1 MPAPSPS
8 PAAAVDAAVAAA
20 LAQRAQCPSV
30 EEAHGCDLTSVAGV
44 TFTPTGNGATDR
56 TALAIYLRCVGGLV
70 PCLACAATGDVPEED
85 APVVAVLL
93 RRVFDVTL
101 RGAAAALVVDEPS
114 GVRCLAMLR
123 REYLEGGSS
132 EADAV
137 SAHRQAISDLAYDD
151 CAGIGDYKAKL
162 DGHAAALVALGKPR
176 EQAELAASYKRGLKP
191 DRNATFDAAPFL
203 GLWASGAFDD
213 CAYVQLHT
221 MIAAAD
227 PKAPKPRKAARAL
240 VAAATSARSG
250 DAALADPTVAAAV
263 STIRAFSQPG
273 QRCGNCGGVAHWTQ
287 LCPSAPGTRRANQR
301 AGDARDEHDAR
312 GRVLCRNHKAG
323 RCTRGAGCRFS
334 HDAPA
339 TTTAPPPTPAPALA
353 LDPLPPPPVASSP
366 PAANGHITLAAVD
379 MHRATAL
386 LAGGG
391 PQAGLAADD
400 HVTFVDSGA
409 GASIVPD
416 VRGVASVGPSGF
428 VATDGGGA
436 QHPASGRGTYAGLHV
451 APDGALGPTLEI
463 TDVEVCP
470 SFKFRVLSVSR
481 LNQHGVGAH
490 MPADG
495 PAYLATRD
503 GTRIHLARAGGLFAL
518 VTRPRLHSTAIAL
531 GAALGDPHS
540 PFAHSRLALPW
551 LSAVLAMTTTATPR
565 LASRLAAPLSATAV
579 SYLPDTAAA
588 FSALGP
594 YPPIAA
600 DAAHRAS
607 GTRPP
612 DADAAPALL
621 VLEFPPLAGET
632 PLPAAPPGA
641 ALDTAALAV
650 RSFPLPAAPDARG
663 GLAPGA
669 VWDAANLHASFG
681 PHAAHGRAVES
692 AAALDIP
699 LRDVDGPCG
708 CVTCKVANMRR
719 SETHATS
726 ASPAAASRPP
736 GHTWDFDLATD
747 LKPTAVGGSVHALD
761 GICATC
767 GFVYT
772 AELRSKDGPATLR
785 ELLAFVVAMR
795 ARGVDVRLVRFD
807 SGREFT
813 DEEVRAALAAA
824 GCHAEYT
831 TTDRHIENA
840 ERAHQILQR
849 GERAVLRAAA
859 ANVPRRFRNYGRA
872 YSAVAHNVTINSRGR
887 ASPAN
892 DGRPACPYV
901 ALMQQRPDLRA
912 LLPFGSQIAAF
923 EMPAPPSSSD
933 RAILATY
940 LGPSPDH
947 GPGAIWF
954 LTDKTTVRATA
965 SFRYIAPPGAHLD
978 ATTLRPAGRDGPLP
992 VDERPAAP
1000 PTTRPPTAP
1009 PPRRSTRTTARRTQL
1024 DPSPQTGGDAAWRDP
1039 ASALVAPPAPVF
1051 RGTHADQP
1059 ALYDTPDARTAEA
1072 AHHPTNETAQPT
1084 PDPAVPTSL
1093 RRACEPEH
1101 AATWVPA
1108 FESQLDAFR
1117 RHDTATPILRSDVP
1131 PGADIARSGVN
1142 FRLKRNGTGKAR
1154 FFYDGSGVNA
1164 ARRADPSYGAVSNAT
1179 PRSSS
1184 PTAGYSAL
1192 VFLCAV
1198 TAHFG
1203 STILQDDIND
1213 AYLLGRRAAPVF
1225 MSFPYGMDAYMHHA
1239 HGDRAG
1245 WPYDPA
1251 THVLRVDGNIWGH
1264 PDAGAIWHAV
1274 IYPFLTSA
1282 LGFTPTPLDPC
1293 LLYRHE
1299 PSGIPTLLLLFVDD
1313 FFVSAAVDVAWSV
1326 AARISARF
1334 ETKGAHVADDALG
1347 VDIDIDPNGDVAIH
1361 AASYFQR
1368 TLVRFGFDAGS
1379 GSKTPLPAGFSAD
1392 PSHRAHDDAGGSA
1405 SRSFDPGEIAGCL
1418 VFAAMLRPDLAFAAS
1433 SLASAVGC
1441 WAPKH
1446 DRAAARVLRYMKAT
1460 IGRRLVFR
1468 HGAPLELAA
1477 WVDAS
1482 FACDIHSP
1490 SSPGRCKSRSGCL
1503 IFFMGT
1509 VLWHA
1514 SRRQTATALSSCE
1527 AELAALCLLVR
1538 ALLVFRVTIA
1548 VVFGCD
1554 LPATPIYED
1563 NTAVISIFRRGDVG
1577 GRMRHTRTAIS
1588 FALDAIRAAYCYLV
1602 YAPSKTQLANTLTQ
1616 AEPADRH
1623 AWALARLFPTA

>member
-1 MPAPSPS
+1 M
-8 PAAAVDAAVAAA
+8 DAAVAAA
-20 LAQRAQCPSV
+20 LAERASCPSV
-30 EEAHGCDLTSVAGV
+30 ADAHGCDLTSLTGV
-44 TFTPTGNGATDR
+44 SFAPTGDGAADR
-56 TALAIYLRCVGGLV
+56 TTLAVYLRRIGALV
-70 PCLACAATGDVPEED
+70 PGLARAATGDVPEAD
-85 APVVAVLL
+85 APAIAVLL
-93 RRVFDVTL
+93 RRVFDITL
-101 RGAAAALVVDEPS
+101 QGAAASLVVDEPN
-114 GVRCLAMLR
+114 GIRCLTALR

-137 SAHRQAISDLAYDD
+137 SAHRQAISDLAYDN
-151 CAGIGDYKAKL
+151 CTGIGGYKAEI
-162 DGHAAALVALGKPR
+162 DRHAAALEALGKPR
-176 EQAELAASYKRGLKP
+176 EPGELAASYKRGLKP
-191 DRNATFDAAPFL
+191 DRNKTFDASGILAI
-203 GLWASGAFDD
+203 WASGAYDNSTH
-213 CAYVQLHT
+213 AQLHA
-221 MIAAAD
+221 MVAATE
-227 PKAPKPRKAARAL
+227 PKSPGPRRAGRAL
-240 VAAATSARSG
+240 AAAAATARSG
-250 DAALADPTVAAAV
+250 EAALADPAVSAAV
-263 STIRAFSQPG
+263 STLRALSLPG
-273 QRCGNCGGVAHWTQ
+273 ARCGTCGGVGHWTQ
-287 LCPSAPGTRRANQR
+287 LCPSTPGTRRAGQR
-301 AGDARDEHDAR
+301 TSDVRNEYDAS

-323 RCTRGAGCRFS
+323 RCIRGASCRFS
-334 HDAPA
+334 HDTPAAAAAPA
-339 TTTAPPPTPAPALA
+339 PAPAPALA
-353 LDPLPPPPVASSP
+353 LEPLPSPPVAASP
-366 PAANGHITLAAVD
+366 PAANGRITLAAID

-386 LAGGG
+386 LAGSGSH
-391 PQAGLAADD
+391 AGLAADD
-400 HVTFVDSGA
+400 HITFVDSGA
-409 GASIVPD
+409 SASIVPD
-416 VRGVASVGPSGF
+416 ARGVASVGPSGF

-451 APDGALGPTLEI
+451 APDGALGATLEI
-463 TDVEVCP
+463 TDVEICP
-470 SFKFRVLSVSR
+470 SFKFRLLSVSR

-503 GTRIHLARAGGLFAL
+503 GTRIHLTRAGGLFAL

-531 GAALGDPHS
+531 GAALGDPRS
-540 PFAHSRLALPW
+540 PFAHGRLTTPW
-551 LSAVLAMTTTATPR
+551 LPAVLAMATAATPR
-565 LASRLAAPLSATAV
+565 LASHPAAPV
-579 SYLPDTAAA
+579 STAAACPLDTTA

-594 YPPIAA
+594 YPQIAADAAPLPAAAVSHPLDTTAFSALGPYPQIAADAAPLPAAAVSHPPDTAAALPTAMPHPPTAA

-607 GTRPP
+607 GPRPP

-621 VLEFPPLAGET
+621 ILEFPPLSGG
-632 PLPAAPPGA
+632 APPPTALPGP
-641 ALDTAALAV
+641 ALDAAALAV
-650 RSFPLPAAPDARG
+650 RSFPLPPAPDARG
-663 GLAPGA
+663 ALAPGS
-669 VWDAANLHASFG
+669 VWDATNAHAVFG
-681 PHAAHGRAVES
+681 PHAAHSRAVES

-699 LRDVDGPCG
+699 LQDVDGPCG
-708 CVTCKVANMRR
+708 CAACPLANQRR

-726 ASPAAASRPP
+726 ASPTAATRPP

-761 GICATC
+761 GICPTC

-772 AELRSKDGPATLR
+772 AELRSKDGEATLR
-785 ELLAFVVAMR
+785 EILAFVVAMR
-795 ARGVDVRLVRFD
+795 ARGIEVRLVRFD

-859 ANVPRRFRNYGRA
+859 ANVPRRFRNYARA
-872 YSAVAHNVTINSRGR
+872 FSAAAHNATVNSRGR

-923 EMPAPPSSSD
+923 EMPAPPSSFD

-940 LGPSPDH
+940 LGPAPSH
-947 GPGAIWF
+947 GPGAVWF
-954 LTDKTTVRATA
+954 LTDKATVRATA

-978 ATTLRPAGRDGPLP
+978 ATTLRPASRDGPSP

-1000 PTTRPPTAP
+1000 PTISPPATPA
-1009 PPRRSTRTTARRTQL
+1009 PPRRSTRPTARRAQL
-1024 DPSPQTGGDAAWRDP
+1024 DPSPQPGGDAAWRDP
-1039 ASALVAPPAPVF
+1039 ASVLVAPPAPIF

-1059 ALYDTPDARTAEA
+1059 ALYDTPDARAAEA
-1072 AHHPTNETAQPT
+1072 AHHPTSETAQPT

-1101 AATWVPA
+1101 AATWIPA

-1117 RHDTATPILRSDVP
+1117 RHDTATPIPLSDVP

-1164 ARRADPSYGAVSNAT
+1164 ARRADPSYGAISSAT

-1192 VFLCAV
+1192 IFLCAV

-1213 AYLLGRRAAPVF
+1213 AYLLGRRATPVF

-1274 IYPFLTSA
+1274 IYPFLTGA

-1326 AARISARF
+1326 AAQISARF

-1361 AASYFQR
+1361 AASYFRR

-1392 PSHRAHDDAGGSA
+1392 PSHRAHDDTGGST
-1405 SRSFDPGEIAGCL
+1405 SRSFDPSEIAGCL
-1418 VFAAMLRPDLAFAAS
+1418 VFAA
-1433 SLASAVGC
+1433 
-1441 WAPKH
+1441 
-1446 DRAAARVLRYMKAT
+1446 
-1460 IGRRLVFR
+1460 
-1468 HGAPLELAA
+1468 
-1477 WVDAS
+1477 
-1482 FACDIHSP
+1482 
-1490 SSPGRCKSRSGCL
+1490 
-1503 IFFMGT
+1503 
-1509 VLWHA
+1509 
-1514 SRRQTATALSSCE
+1514 
-1527 AELAALCLLVR
+1527 VR
-1538 ALLVFRVTIA
+1538 
-1548 VVFGCD
+1548 
-1554 LPATPIYED
+1554 
-1563 NTAVISIFRRGDVG
+1563 
-1577 GRMRHTRTAIS
+1577 
-1588 FALDAIRAAYCYLV
+1588 
-1602 YAPSKTQLANTLTQ
+1602 
-1616 AEPADRH
+1616 
-1623 AWALARLFPTA
+1623 